1 MKVLYCAECHC
12 KVAEIVEGSKI
23 KTGMVALCSNCETRR
38 KALELKEKT
47 KGKAHSMM
55 SLWVFLGKGSDES

>member
-23 KTGMVALCSNCETRR
+23 KTGMVALYSNCETRR

-47 KGKAHSMM
+47 KGKSPFDD
-55 SLWVFLGKGSDES
+55 VFGGIFGKGF